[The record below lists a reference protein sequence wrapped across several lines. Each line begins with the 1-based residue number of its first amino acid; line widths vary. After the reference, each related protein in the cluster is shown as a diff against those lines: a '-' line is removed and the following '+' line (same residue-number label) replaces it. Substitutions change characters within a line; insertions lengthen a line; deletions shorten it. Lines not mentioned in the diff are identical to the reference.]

1 MIVTKSLSTKTKV
14 NSQGFFYSKI
24 IYYCKD
30 WIKQKQKKDNK
41 DKYFTISTCICV
53 LAAGL

>member
-30 WIKQKQKKDNK
+30 WIKQKKKDNK